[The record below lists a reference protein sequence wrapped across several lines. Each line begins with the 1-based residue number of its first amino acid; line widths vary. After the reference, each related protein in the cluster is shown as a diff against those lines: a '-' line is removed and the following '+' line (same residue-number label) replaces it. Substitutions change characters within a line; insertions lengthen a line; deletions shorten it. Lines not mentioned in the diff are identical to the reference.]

1 MAGELVLI
9 VEDNDK
15 NLELVQ
21 DILELR
27 GFETLTATCG
37 VEALALARAHQP
49 ALVLLDIQLPDV
61 DGVEVM
67 RRLRADP
74 ETAGIPVIALS
85 AFAMSGD
92 RARFLGAGFEDYV
105 AKPIDIRV
113 LPRLVQQHCR
123 AVGSTDP

>member
-27 GFETLTATCG
+27 GYVTVAATCG
-37 VEALALARAHQP
+37 LEALSLARTHRP
-49 ALVLLDIQLPDV
+49 SLVLLDIQLPDI
-61 DGVEVM
+61 DGIEVL

-74 ETAGIPVIALS
+74 ATADIPVVAVS

-92 RARFLGAGFEDYV
+92 RARFLGAGCVAYV
-105 AKPIDIRV
+105 AKPIDIRE
-113 LPRLVQQHCR
+113 LPRLVEQCCR
-123 AVGSTDP
+123 GSRIVP